1 MKIHFAAAELADRHA
16 VTTTNLEHACLD
28 GLLMFCQE
36 SMYYQTGA
44 ALVTAS
50 HGDISLETFDKSCQ
64 VAGA

>member
-1 MKIHFAAAELADRHA
+1 MKIHFAAAELIDRRA
-16 VTTTNLEHACLD
+16 VTITNLEHEGLD
-28 GLLMFCQE
+28 GLLMFRQE
-36 SMYYQTGA
+36 SRYYQTGA